1 MTDIPIVSIDGTNS
15 VEIIIPTY
23 NVIGVTPPTLV
34 ITDEKPIVRI
44 YPGSGSIMDA
54 SAIMTTL
61 DGALD
66 IGQFAPGLTEDIT
79 LLRDLWTVVGR
90 NIQDVLVNA
99 DVTSIVRTSTEYTD
113 SEINTMAVNV
123 QLIDGVVQSNTSLI
137 NQTASNITLRVD
149 AVELDAAN
157 NLLVQTARIDITETG
172 IASNVTRMDATD
184 SIIQTAQS
192 TITQNADAIVA
203 EVTARELLA
212 SGAVSTN
219 TSTSTQTAL
228 ALVDVVNSN
237 SQLTGRADSAE
248 TRLTATEQ
256 ITTINSQDLA
266 NAQYSITAVQ
276 SLTSSRFGVTITE
289 DGSGIPYVA
298 GFEMLVHPQ
307 WIEGTTYRVD
317 ELMHSVAGDL
327 IYKCILDHDATL
339 GNYPT
344 GTSNTWWELQDN
356 APSSAFNISADSF
369 SVITPGGLVPIF
381 VIDGGT
387 GAVSI
392 NGSLIVGSIE
402 STNYAA
408 QVPTESW
415 FSLNPDTGTADFNN
429 MTMSFGNGTTT
440 TTVDGGF
447 LTTGIITNHAT
458 TPTLD
463 INFNTATITVNAASG
478 LVINSV
484 GGMQV
489 NNGGSL
495 YVNSG
500 GHIAVYG
507 GGDIRLAS
515 SSSASNSELR
525 FTTVAANPILS
536 ITPQWTGGTQNGV
549 DLYCSSTNQAHRILN
564 FGKTTNWWEIN
575 SRATTTVIDTSAS
588 GSSYRGYLS
597 VNQSSTVIGLT
608 DIPNGRSAS
617 INFNTVIAGSAVI
630 NSSHNIEVN
639 AGTSIKQS
647 VGNHGIE
654 MIGSVVVHTGLTL
667 MANTDTTYDSLIPG
681 EGDYFTFV
689 RNNGL
694 GEIWAR
700 RRHGNG
706 SVVTTRVV

>member
-1 MTDIPIVSIDGTNS
+1 MTDTPIISIGSTS
-15 VEIIIPTY
+15 ATIISIPTIA
-23 NVIGVTPPTLV
+23 VIEADPIKVVLV
-34 ITDEKPIVRI
+34 NEKPIVRI

-54 SAIMTTL
+54 SAITTTL

-66 IGQFAPGLTEDIT
+66 IDQFAPGLTEDIT

-99 DVTSIVRTSTEYTD
+99 DVTSIVRTSMDYTD

-123 QLIDGVVQSNTSLI
+123 QLLDGVVQSNTSLI

-149 AVELDAAN
+149 AVELDAVN

-184 SIIQTAQS
+184 STIQTAQS
-192 TITQNADAIVA
+192 SITQNADAIIA

-307 WIEGTTYRVD
+307 WIVGTIYRVD

-327 IYKCILDHDATL
+327 IYKCILEHEATL

-356 APSSAFNISADSF
+356 APSSAFNVRADSF
-369 SVITPGGLVPIF
+369 SVITPGGLVPVF
-381 VIDGGT
+381 TIDGDT
-387 GAVSI
+387 VSI
-392 NGSLIVGSIE
+392 NGSLVVGSIE
-402 STNYAA
+402 STNYDA

-415 FSLNPDTGTADFNN
+415 FSLDPVTGTADFNN

-515 SSSASNSELR
+515 SSSTSNSELR

-549 DLYCSSTNQAHRILN
+549 DLYCSSANQAHRILN

-597 VNQSSTVIGLT
+597 VNQSSTVMGLT
-608 DIPNGRSAS
+608 NTPSGRSAS
-617 INFNTVIAGSAVI
+617 INFNTVTTGSAII
-630 NSSHNIEVN
+630 NSSHNVEVN

-654 MIGSVVVHTGLTL
+654 MVGGVVVHTGLTR
-667 MANTDTTYDSLIPG
+667 MSNTATTYDTLIPN
-681 EGDYFTFV
+681 EGDYFTFL
-689 RNNGL
+689 RDNNL

-700 RRHGNG
+700 RRHFNG
-706 SVVTTRVV
+706 SVVSTRVV